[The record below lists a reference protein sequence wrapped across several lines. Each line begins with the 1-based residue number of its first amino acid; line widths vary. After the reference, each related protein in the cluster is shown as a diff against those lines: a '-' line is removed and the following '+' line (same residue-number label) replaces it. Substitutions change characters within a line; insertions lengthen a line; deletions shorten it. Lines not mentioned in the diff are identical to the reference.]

1 MTTAD
6 QQFYYLG
13 IPTYLTYLQY
23 DSSSKVGGEMSLLS
37 PPLTSVPCQMSP
49 PSHLQLYTT
58 FPMRQCR
65 NGVTFLWGALAL
77 TASIMPKRRTKKLLA
92 QPRIQYSSGA
102 KDLRKKVVVGLS
114 KQQLDFP
121 FTKSRT
127 LEDSEDSPCRRSV
140 FFEAPWNTKK
150 LQYCCCWPGLRQSPH
165 VLHRRRRPQSSQLS
179 WRKL

>member
-37 PPLTSVPCQMSP
+37 PPLTSVPYQMSP
-49 PSHLQLYTT
+49 ITILL
-58 FPMRQCR
+58 MRQCR
-65 NGVTFLWGALAL
+65 NGVTFLWGAL
-77 TASIMPKRRTKKLLA
+77 TASFMPKRRTKKLLA

-150 LQYCCCWPGLRQSPH
+150 LCCCCCWPGLQSPH
-165 VLHRRRRPQSSQLS
+165 VLRPQSSPLS